1 MSHLFINKIVD
12 ISHHQNPV
20 DFKKVAAGGV
30 LGVIHKSTHGMTGHD
45 ETHDDRRKEAIKAGL
60 LWGSYHF
67 GTGVSTGTD
76 QANRFL
82 NKTKPRPG
90 DLLALDFEPNVDS
103 EGHSMGSNMSLAQ
116 AREFVQTIQHATGW
130 YPMIYGGDHLKNLLG
145 DHNDSVIGQCP
156 LWLAQYTKE
165 GALPSWPKNWA
176 SWTLWQYTG
185 DGVGGQP
192 HTAAGI
198 GGVCERDFFIGTET
212 QLKDSWKWNLNHDD
226 IGMVPPEATGPF
238 VVESESAKIL
248 KAIAV
253 GWEATFTMHLKDS
266 NTLIR
271 GTLSLLGP
279 VQTDHYE
286 WVATSGVNPFQ
297 GPDDLWKKDKGP
309 MPLNPDT
316 ASGNHIETIGYV
328 GNKVKYSHR
337 ILPEAVTDPI
347 TKITRS
353 AFRVHFD
360 GGDNGSAGCIALQK
374 LADFE
379 EFDKIML
386 DLAQNNI
393 LKIPLTSLY
402 T

>member
-1 MSHLFINKIVD
+1 MSHPFLNVVVD

-20 DFKKVAAGGV
+20 NFKKVTEGGV

-45 ETHDDRRKEAIKAGL
+45 ETHDDRRKEAVKAGL

-82 NKTKPRPG
+82 NKTQPEPG

-103 EGHSMGSNMSLAQ
+103 QGHPMGPNMSLAQ

-130 YPMIYGGDHLKNLLG
+130 YPMIYGGDYLKTLLG
-145 DHNDSVIGQCP
+145 GHNDAVLGQCP

-185 DGVGGQP
+185 DGIGGQP

-198 GGVCERDFFIGTET
+198 GGVCERDYFIGTET
-212 QLKDSWKWNLNHDD
+212 QLKDSWKWNLNHED
-226 IGMVPPEATGPF
+226 IEMMSPDATGPF
-238 VVESESAKIL
+238 VAESASAEIL
-248 KAIAV
+248 KAIAA
-253 GWEATFTMHLKDS
+253 GWEATFTMHLQDSKD
-266 NTLIR
+266 LLR
-271 GTLSLLGP
+271 GILSLTGP
-279 VQTDHYE
+279 MAEDSYE

-297 GPDDLWKKDKGP
+297 GPDDLWKIKKGP
-309 MPLNPDT
+309 VPPNPDK
-316 ASGNHIETIGYV
+316 ASGNHIETIGYEGSIV
-328 GNKVKYSHR
+328 PYSHR
-337 ILPEAVTDPI
+337 ILPEAVTDPVSK
-347 TKITRS
+347 TTRS

-360 GGDNGSAGCIALQK
+360 NGDDGSQGCIALRKQ
-374 LADFE
+374 ADFE
-379 EFDKIML
+379 EFDKLML
-386 DLAQNNI
+386 GLAKQKI
-393 LKIPLTSLY
+393 PKIPLTLIY